1 MIEKS
6 RKNEFNEDIG
16 REREEEGERERERER
31 ERDSSSKRA
40 KTPLGRKKSLGEEGN
55 NINNNINHNKFVNR
69 NDDNTFVNEK
79 MKIRPDPNKS
89 IFKTSPNSAFFN
101 QAKNNNND
109 IIVMAKGD
117 PKKYDYNINKDEAR
131 KESTS
136 PPSSNKKKYLN
147 STQPIFENKP
157 KKPLL
162 NNFENESKTENYNN
176 KTINKF
182 TGNRFEN
189 EDENNNTEYNN
200 TNDDNVRTK
209 YNRNKDRK
217 IINKKKEDNFRNNNK
232 NREINDN
239 NNSLRPVAKNT
250 NNKVDSI
257 LINKLLSQMNSLSA
271 KQLSLIDAMGN
282 IQTDAQQQIKS
293 LNDKIF
299 SLDSIVDELTSE
311 LNELRSQN
319 I

>member
-1 MIEKS
+1 M
-6 RKNEFNEDIG
+6 
-16 REREEEGERERERER
+16 
-31 ERDSSSKRA
+31 
-40 KTPLGRKKSLGEEGN
+40 
-55 NINNNINHNKFVNR
+55 NR

-101 QAKNNNND
+101 QAKNKNND

-131 KESTS
+131 KESPT

-147 STQPIFENKP
+147 STQPIFQNKP
-157 KKPLL
+157 QKPLL
-162 NNFENESKTENYNN
+162 NNFENENNPENNSN
-176 KTINKF
+176 KRINKF
-182 TGNRFEN
+182 DDNRLEN

-200 TNDDNVRTK
+200 NDGVKTK

-217 IINKKKEDNFRNNNK
+217 IISKKKEDNFRNNNK

-239 NNSLRPVAKNT
+239 NNSLRPVDKNT
-250 NNKVDSI
+250 NKKSDSI

-282 IQTDAQQQIKS
+282 IQTDAQQQIQS

-299 SLDSIVDELTSE
+299 YLDSIVDELTSE

>member
-1 MIEKS
+1 
-6 RKNEFNEDIG
+6 
-16 REREEEGERERERER
+16 
-31 ERDSSSKRA
+31 
-40 KTPLGRKKSLGEEGN
+40 
-55 NINNNINHNKFVNR
+55 
-69 NDDNTFVNEK
+69 

-89 IFKTSPNSAFFN
+89 IFRTSPNSAFFN
-101 QAKNNNND
+101 QAKNKNND

-117 PKKYDYNINKDEAR
+117 PKKYDYNINKEQSI
-131 KESTS
+131 KESPT

-147 STQPIFENKP
+147 NTQPIFYNKP
-157 KKPLL
+157 KKSSL
-162 NNFENESKTENYNN
+162 NNFGNENDTENNSN
-176 KTINKF
+176 KRINKF
-182 TGNRFEN
+182 YDNRFEN

>member
-1 MIEKS
+1 
-6 RKNEFNEDIG
+6 
-16 REREEEGERERERER
+16 
-31 ERDSSSKRA
+31 
-40 KTPLGRKKSLGEEGN
+40 
-55 NINNNINHNKFVNR
+55 VNR

-131 KESTS
+131 KKSTT

-182 TGNRFEN
+182 NDNRFEN

-217 IINKKKEDNFRNNNK
+217 IINKNKKEEDNFRNNKNK
-232 NREINDN
+232 NRKIDDDN
-239 NNSLRPVAKNT
+239 NNNLRPIGDKN
-250 NNKVDSI
+250 NKKVDSI

-271 KQLSLIDAMGN
+271 KQLSLIDVMEN
-282 IQTDAQQQIKS
+282 IQTDAQQQIKF

-299 SLDSIVDELTSE
+299 SLDSVVDELTSE

-319 I
+319 V